1 MRKSFGILSKS
12 MILDQFRQ
20 DFAGVTQKIREN
32 LGIKLPNALC
42 WVIAGI
48 LQLTLLFL
56 FAIFLE
62 SISHEKIRNII
73 IFFVLLFNVLLPRVM
88 ARQNSSRVSNHPI
101 QELLWQSGRNGHQL
115 LNVVL
120 VTETIMFWIHEFMFE
135 AIAIYAILKSPLHW
149 ASSLLLIALWILLVS
164 TIYYTT
170 LKRSVLRNWG
180 VTAMPAFHQNFPL
193 YILKVVCLT
202 VPIYFISKL
211 LFSALINHPIPAE
224 RLGQGLGAVLREFSA
239 NIKATITSRF
249 NHILDWFQYEWI
261 YIILA
266 ASLVVYAIFTLGYLY
281 YSSKL
286 SFHRKRLSPQLDNT
300 RSLYFKFYHGIVNM
314 LWRKNPWL
322 SRDLWIMERTIGQT
336 KLPQKFILVFP
347 PAISSIVGLS
357 FFLIYGLES
366 FTNFVLA
373 FWFICCFALYQT
385 AWLWVWNYPI
395 LHPSSEL
402 RQIDLVKLSAEYSVQ
417 KYMRSKT
424 MLLLVLLV
432 PLQLIM
438 NLILVVGAI
447 KLKGSLLEIIVG
459 IIGTWLL
466 FVMIGIMSSYWLKY
480 CSRFDY
486 ANMFLIRMDTY
497 ETRIVQQFYT
507 IPKRFI
513 TGAMFVLFFVAV
525 FFETSV
531 GQKLVYDAFLVFVI
545 VTGFTLYFFFKNKK
559 GKRASLVSE

>member
-1 MRKSFGILSKS
+1 
-12 MILDQFRQ
+12 
-20 DFAGVTQKIREN
+20 
-32 LGIKLPNALC
+32 
-42 WVIAGI
+42 
-48 LQLTLLFL
+48 
-56 FAIFLE
+56 
-62 SISHEKIRNII
+62 
-73 IFFVLLFNVLLPRVM
+73 
-88 ARQNSSRVSNHPI
+88 
-101 QELLWQSGRNGHQL
+101 
-115 LNVVL
+115 
-120 VTETIMFWIHEFMFE
+120 
-135 AIAIYAILKSPLHW
+135 
-149 ASSLLLIALWILLVS
+149 
-164 TIYYTT
+164 
-170 LKRSVLRNWG
+170 
-180 VTAMPAFHQNFPL
+180 
-193 YILKVVCLT
+193 
-202 VPIYFISKL
+202 
-211 LFSALINHPIPAE
+211 
-224 RLGQGLGAVLREFSA
+224 
-239 NIKATITSRF
+239 
-249 NHILDWFQYEWI
+249 
-261 YIILA
+261 
-266 ASLVVYAIFTLGYLY
+266 
-281 YSSKL
+281 
-286 SFHRKRLSPQLDNT
+286 
-300 RSLYFKFYHGIVNM
+300 M

-531 GQKLVYDAFLVFVI
+531 GQKLVYDAILVFVI